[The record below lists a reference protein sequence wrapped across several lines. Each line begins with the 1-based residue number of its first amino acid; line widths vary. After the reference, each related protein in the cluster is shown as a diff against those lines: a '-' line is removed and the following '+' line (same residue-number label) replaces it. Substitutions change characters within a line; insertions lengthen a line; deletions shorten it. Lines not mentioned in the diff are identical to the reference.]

1 MGYYKQFALTGGLC
15 LENWLYPEG
24 AKVSLKD
31 FEWGA
36 LLPPLPPAALGAICF
51 PLIKTLL
58 AYKKINKKKRF

>member
-1 MGYYKQFALTGGLC
+1 MGYYKQFAPTGGLC

-36 LLPPLPPAALGAICF
+36 LLPPPQQPWELFAFL
-51 PLIKTLL
+51 
-58 AYKKINKKKRF
+58 